1 MSDSILSLESAKIRN
16 YIIPIFLDKKAREF
30 RVEYFSSIDIDREK
44 YNLFTYL
51 HDIFFNFGLNKYQRV
66 DNVMLT
72 RQLRRK
78 TLETS
83 QVNLIYI
90 LFHLIEN

>member
-44 YNLFTYL
+44 YNLFTCL
-51 HDIFFNFGLNKYQRV
+51 HDTFTFFNFGLNKYQRV

-72 RQLRRK
+72 RQLLGK

-90 LFHLIEN
+90 LFH